1 MTTTFDERERAFESR
16 FAQEEELRFR
26 ARARR
31 NRLLATWAVER
42 MRLTG
47 DAASGY
53 VTSFAEEAVVVD
65 DEALLARLQADLR
78 VWGVEETLPDLRR
91 EMERCIALV
100 DAERRAGLALDQGAS
115 A

>member
-1 MTTTFDERERAFESR
+1 MSTTFDERERAFESR
-16 FAQEEELRFR
+16 FAHEEELRFK

-53 VTSFAEEAVVVD
+53 ITSFAEEAIVAS

-78 VWGVEETLPDLRR
+78 ARDIDETLPNLRT

-100 DAERRAGLALDQGAS
+100 RAEQRVGLALDQGSS